1 MTEPK
6 CKDECPNDA
15 SLTNAVEAANA
26 RLIAQYQAVLKENAI
41 LAKMVTRLEAELVD
55 LREELQ

>member
-1 MTEPK
+1 V
-6 CKDECPNDA
+6 

-26 RLIAQYQAVLKENAI
+26 RLIAQYQEVLKENAI